1 MPENYVPENF
11 VPENSTSSFLKV
23 ISFIVGIAGVVSSLI
38 LGNSLAIVEL
48 AEHSWEEPVS
58 HYNWSVAIA
67 GIFLSAVACLF
78 IYAFGEAINL
88 LQRNLDAQNAIAA
101 QLRHPEEP
109 NKNED

>member
-1 MPENYVPENF
+1 MPENYVPESF
-11 VPENSTSSFLKV
+11 VPENSTASFLKV

-67 GIFLSAVACLF
+67 GICLSAVACLF

-88 LQRNLDAQNAIAA
+88 LQRNLDAQNALAS
-101 QLRHPEEP
+101 QLRQPEEP
-109 NKNED
+109 KKNEH